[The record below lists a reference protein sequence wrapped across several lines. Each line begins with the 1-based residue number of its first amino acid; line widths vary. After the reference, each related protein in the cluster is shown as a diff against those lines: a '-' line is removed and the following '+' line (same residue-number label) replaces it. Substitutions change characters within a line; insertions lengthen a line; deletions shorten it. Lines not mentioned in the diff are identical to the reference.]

1 MLLHW
6 WFGGCGEYTGC
17 SVYSDSQSVGSEWF
31 INHRCP
37 VQVDKAVEQ
46 KLTSQQGHP
55 IHNGICPSVHTG

>member
-55 IHNGICPSVHTG
+55 IHNGICQSVHTG